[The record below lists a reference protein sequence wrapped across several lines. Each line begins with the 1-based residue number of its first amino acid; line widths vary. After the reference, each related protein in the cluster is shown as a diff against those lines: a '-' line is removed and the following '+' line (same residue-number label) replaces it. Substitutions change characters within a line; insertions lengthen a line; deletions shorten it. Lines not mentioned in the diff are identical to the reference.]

1 MEKFIF
7 VKKHIWKNLV
17 YIFALVL
24 QFFLTVI
31 GYAVIKHQRPY
42 RYTFFFVDAVFR
54 PKILGTRLD
63 ILT

>member
-42 RYTFFFVDAVFR
+42 RYTFF
-54 PKILGTRLD
+54 L
-63 ILT
+63 